1 MTVLRETPVRP
12 AARDAEVAAD
22 VRDIVEAVLRGD
34 GLQVI
39 RRLDGLTVESADA
52 LRVPAEEIDAALAA
66 LDPEVRAGLELAAA
80 NVGALVEAQLRD
92 PVDVT
97 LGQGQQIRVDEL
109 PVARAG
115 VYAPGGRAAYPSTV
129 VMCAVTA
136 RAAGRGARSW
146 CARRPARTATPTRWC
161 WPRARCAASTRS
173 TGWAAPRPSRPWRT
187 GSGRWSPWT

>member
-1 MTVLRETPVRP
+1 M
-12 AARDAEVAAD
+12 
-22 VRDIVEAVLRGD
+22 
-34 GLQVI
+34 
-39 RRLDGLTVESADA
+39 ESPDA
-52 LRVPAEEIDAALAA
+52 LRVPAEEIEAALAA
-66 LDPEVRAGLELAAA
+66 LDPEVRAGLELAAE

-109 PVARAG
+109 PVGRAG

-136 RAAGRGARSW
+136 RAAGVARDRGVHA
-146 CARRPARTATPTRWC
+146 ARRRTATPTRWC

-173 TGWAAPRPSRPWRT
+173 TAWAGPRPSRPWPT
-187 GSGRWSPWT
+187 GSGRWSPST